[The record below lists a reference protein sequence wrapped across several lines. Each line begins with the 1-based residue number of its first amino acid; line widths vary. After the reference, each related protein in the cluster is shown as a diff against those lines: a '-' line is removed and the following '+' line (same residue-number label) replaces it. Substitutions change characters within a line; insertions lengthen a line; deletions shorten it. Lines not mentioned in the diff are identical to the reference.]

1 MDEVWLRRAVDQ
13 FASVLISAVQGRF
26 DAMLASRR
34 PRAAELKLSS
44 DSELHY
50 SGVSRRGLFSKAIR
64 LGLYTCILT
73 SYYKRMEI
81 EDGNQMLSIF
91 KF

>member
-13 FASVLISAVQGRF
+13 FASVLIGAVQGRF

-34 PRAAELKLSS
+34 PRAAERKLSS

-50 SGVSRRGLFSKAIR
+50 WTPSGIGLGSGSRVDRMRRF
-64 LGLYTCILT
+64 LGLSRELWIEIFGIL
-73 SYYKRMEI
+73 
-81 EDGNQMLSIF
+81 
-91 KF
+91 

>member
-13 FASVLISAVQGRF
+13 FASVLIGAVQGRF

-34 PRAAELKLSS
+34 PRAAERKLSS

-64 LGLYTCILT
+64 LGLYTCIL
-73 SYYKRMEI
+73 Y
-81 EDGNQMLSIF
+81 IF
-91 KF
+91 IYTDS